1 MTGSRATTTIGSLAC
16 DWGSRTYIMGI
27 INVTP
32 DSFSG
37 DGLDDRLD
45 EVAGL
50 ARSMR
55 QAGADIID
63 IGGESTRP
71 GHEPVSAAVE
81 LARVLP
87 AIELLHARFDTP
99 LSIDT
104 SKAAVASAAVRAGAS
119 MINDVWGG
127 ERDPEIVDIA
137 GATGVALVLC
147 HNQATSTYHD
157 LVPDVLR
164 GLSRRID
171 RALAR
176 GVGWDQLL
184 IDPGIGFGKTWRQ
197 NLLLLRALP
206 TLAALGRPLL
216 LGASRKGTI
225 ARVLGDL
232 APSDRL
238 EGTAATVA
246 LGIGAGVDMVRVH
259 DVGPM
264 ARVCRMS
271 DAIVRAK

>member
-1 MTGSRATTTIGSLAC
+1 MTRGRGTTTVGSLAC
-16 DWGSRTYIMGI
+16 QWGSRTYIMGI

-45 EVAGL
+45 EVVTVAHSMGL
-50 ARSMR
+50 
-55 QAGADIID
+55 AGADIID

-87 AIELLHARFDTP
+87 AIELLHARVDMP

-104 SKAAVASAAVRAGAS
+104 SKAAVAGAAVQAGAS

-137 GATGVALVLC
+137 AATGVALVLC
-147 HNQATSTYHD
+147 HNQATPEYHD

-164 GLSRRID
+164 GLARRID

-176 GVGWDQLL
+176 GVRWDQLL

-206 TLAALGRPLL
+206 ALAALGLPLL
-216 LGASRKGTI
+216 LGTSRKGTI

-232 APSDRL
+232 APTDRL

-259 DVGPM
+259 DVEPM

-271 DAIVRAK
+271 DVIVRAR